1 MATGDLTTVAAVEA
15 WGKIPSG
22 SGDALIATLI
32 SAASAWITSFCERS
46 FAGVVSVTEIRH
58 GNGKSEMNLAESPIA
73 SITSLQIGNVVVP
86 AQVGLTNPGYFLIP
100 SNGPLGATRL
110 AMVGYRFERGT
121 TNVFVTYTAGW
132 SSVPLE
138 IVQAC
143 NELVVSAYRRGTNG
157 PDQKSL
163 TVNGQTTAWNLVDM
177 PPVALAILEKY
188 RKVIAL

>member
-100 SNGPLGATRL
+100 SNGPLVASASAATFC
-110 AMVGYRFERGT
+110 AT
-121 TNVFVTYTAGW
+121 P
-132 SSVPLE
+132 SSHLP
-138 IVQAC
+138 
-143 NELVVSAYRRGTNG
+143 
-157 PDQKSL
+157 
-163 TVNGQTTAWNLVDM
+163 
-177 PPVALAILEKY
+177 
-188 RKVIAL
+188 